1 MRLKAIRLFLSVVFL
16 VSFLSWARG
25 IGAEPRAPAHAPA
38 DKSRSIA
45 DAFLDEELVYE
56 IGFWLFDEVAVGKVT
71 LKKDN
76 GEYAAVLT
84 AYTTGVVD
92 KILKHRKDT
101 YVSRMKLAEGGKRF
115 VTLSFEKTIDTNG
128 EVRKSVT
135 RFDYDKNVMTW
146 RSWGGGKEEKSGT
159 IDLPEDR
166 YCDDPIAAFYNFRYG
181 VYGPAEKGREY
192 TIYSFPKEDRLPKIY
207 LKIATDEEMEKRL
220 NKPVDYLADAKIDKE
235 LFGSKSGDIEIAFTK
250 DMVPV
255 EAVAKGLVFFGDVR
269 GRLVHEGVNTSDV
282 AIPEAASLE

>member
-1 MRLKAIRLFLSVVFL
+1 MGFKAIRLSLSIL
-16 VSFLSWARG
+16 LIVSFLSWACV
-25 IGAEPRAPAHAPA
+25 IGAEPQAPAHAPI
-38 DKSRSIA
+38 DRSKSIA
-45 DAFLDEELVYE
+45 DAFLDEELVYG
-56 IGFWLFDEVAVGKVT
+56 IGFWLFDEVAVGTVT
-71 LKKDN
+71 LKKEN
-76 GEYAAVLT
+76 GEYIGVLS

-115 VTLSFEKTIDTNG
+115 VTMSFEKTIDTNG

-159 IDLPEDR
+159 VDLPEDR
-166 YCDDPIAAFYNFRYG
+166 YCDDPIAAFYNFRFG

-207 LKIATDEEMEKRL
+207 LKIATDEEMEKR
-220 NKPVDYLADAKIDKE
+220 
-235 LFGSKSGDIEIAFTK
+235 
-250 DMVPV
+250 
-255 EAVAKGLVFFGDVR
+255 
-269 GRLVHEGVNTSDV
+269 
-282 AIPEAASLE
+282 